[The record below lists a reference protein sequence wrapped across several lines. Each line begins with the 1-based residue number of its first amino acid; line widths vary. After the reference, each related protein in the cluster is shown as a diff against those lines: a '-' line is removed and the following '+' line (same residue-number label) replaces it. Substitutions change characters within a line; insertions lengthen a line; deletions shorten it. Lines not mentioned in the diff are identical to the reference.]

1 MAKKAIQTDS
11 DRNRTT
17 GFARCGEGASG
28 PGTPAQLV
36 HDGDTINVQLDG
48 NLGLRLLGIDTPEIS
63 FSLPG
68 APGAGGNPGFAGL
81 DSPRWSEFLAS
92 PFADRWG
99 PLASPIPERLRAW
112 LTSRTGPDAAAAHY
126 EHAVA
131 SREEFRRQV
140 ERDMQVLQQDPKT
153 FRFYMNFGFE
163 IMDGYGRL
171 LCMLNRN
178 QPNATQPTPRPPTYN
193 LRLLERGR
201 AFPYFIWPNVNPW
214 ERPETVEEAVI
225 PPGAAKKMADADS
238 ELTRARAAVRKAR
251 SEHLGIFDSMRP
263 LLLEPFELRGLARRN
278 AASRFLIDL
287 NADSSE
293 LIHPLNYPS
302 VPLPEDRL
310 WIPSAYVPLF
320 EKAGWVRQQAPV

>member
-11 DRNRTT
+11 ERHRTT
-17 GFARCGEGASG
+17 GFARCGEGADG
-28 PGTPAQLV
+28 PATPAQLV

-48 NLGLRLLGIDTPEIS
+48 NLGLRLLGVDTPEIS
-63 FSLPG
+63 FSLPTP
-68 APGAGGNPGFAGL
+68 PGSGNKSVFLGL
-81 DSPRWSEFLAS
+81 DDPRWTEFLAN

-99 PLASPIPERLRAW
+99 PLPVSIPDRLRAW
-112 LTSRTGPDAAAAHY
+112 FSARTGPDAAVAHY

-140 ERDMQVLQQDPKT
+140 ERDMQIMQQDPRT

-163 IMDGYGRL
+163 ITDGYGRL

-178 QPNATQPTPRPPTYN
+178 QPNPTQPTPRPPTYN

-214 ERPETVEEAVI
+214 ERPETIDEAVI
-225 PPGAAKKMADADS
+225 PPGAARRMAEADS
-238 ELTRARAAVRKAR
+238 ELIRARGAVRKAR
-251 SEHLGIFDSMRP
+251 SEHVGIFDTMRP
-263 LLLEPFELRGLARRN
+263 LLLEPFELRSLARRSN
-278 AASRFLIDL
+278 PSRFLIDL
-287 NADSSE
+287 NSDSSE

-302 VPLPEDRL
+302 VPFPEDRL
-310 WIPSAYVPLF
+310 WIPSSYVPLF
-320 EKAGWVRQQAPV
+320 EKAGWTRQQAPA

>member
-11 DRNRTT
+11 ERHRTT
-17 GFARCGEGASG
+17 GFARCGEGADG
-28 PGTPAQLV
+28 PATPAQLV

-48 NLGLRLLGIDTPEIS
+48 NLGLRLLGVDTPEIS
-63 FSLPG
+63 FSLPTQ
-68 APGAGGNPGFAGL
+68 PGSGNKSVFLGL
-81 DSPRWSEFLAS
+81 DDPRWTEFLAN

-99 PLASPIPERLRAW
+99 PLPVSIPDRLRAW
-112 LTSRTGPDAAAAHY
+112 FSARTGPDAAVAHY

-140 ERDMQVLQQDPKT
+140 ERDMQIMQQDPRT

-163 IMDGYGRL
+163 ITDGYGRL

-178 QPNATQPTPRPPTYN
+178 QPNPTQPTPRPPTYN

-214 ERPETVEEAVI
+214 ERPETIDEAVI
-225 PPGAAKKMADADS
+225 PPGAARRMAEADS
-238 ELTRARAAVRKAR
+238 ELIRARGAVRKAR
-251 SEHLGIFDSMRP
+251 SEHVGIFDTMRP
-263 LLLEPFELRGLARRN
+263 LLLEPFELRSLARRSN
-278 AASRFLIDL
+278 PSRFLIDL
-287 NADSSE
+287 NSDSSE

-302 VPLPEDRL
+302 VPFPEDRL
-310 WIPSAYVPLF
+310 WIPSSYVPLF
-320 EKAGWVRQQAPV
+320 EKAGWTRQQAPA

>member
-11 DRNRTT
+11 ERHRTT
-17 GFARCGEGASG
+17 GFARCGEGSSG

-36 HDGDTINVQLDG
+36 HDGDTVNVQLDG

-68 APGAGGNPGFAGL
+68 AAGAGGNFGFAGL
-81 DSPRWSEFLAS
+81 DNPRWSEFLAA

-99 PLASPIPERLRAW
+99 PLPAPIPDRLRAW
-112 LTSRTGPDAAAAHY
+112 LTARTGPDAAAAHY

-131 SREEFRRQV
+131 AREEFRRQV
-140 ERDMQVLQQDPKT
+140 ERDMQVMQQDPVT

-178 QPNATQPTPRPPTYN
+178 QPNPTQPTPRPPTYN

-225 PPGAAKKMADADS
+225 PPGSAREMAAADS
-238 ELTRARAAVRKAR
+238 ELTRVRAAVRKAR
-251 SEHLGIFDSMRP
+251 AEHLGIFDSMRP
-263 LLLEPFELRGLARRN
+263 LLLEPFELRYLARRSGV
-278 AASRFLIDL
+278 SRFLIDL
-287 NADSSE
+287 NSDSSE

-310 WIPSAYVPLF
+310 WIPGAYIPLF
-320 EKAGWVRQQAPV
+320 EKAGWVCQQAPV